1 MSSVFLSYR
10 HENDAHSAR
19 VRELA
24 ERLHTAGINVV
35 LDQFFLDAHPG
46 GPDEGWIGWTY
57 RQAAN
62 ADKILIVASP
72 SWFRSYKGEEAP
84 AAGLGAAWEARL
96 IQQRLYESTGS
107 NPHIRVVA
115 FDSNDADSMPPEFR
129 SYHIFNAERDL
140 AGLVTWLRGTSSET
154 VMPSSARASWLADAP
169 TLEWQLADR
178 DDVRSAF
185 GEMLTASARYRILLL
200 RGPGGIG
207 KTTLVRY
214 FTEIASHNHWLSVG
228 ALDCKGG
235 VGLEAKFAGFVTQLG
250 MDSVLQ
256 RNARKPMEAQFD
268 ALLTSLRKRN
278 QPTLMSFDTFEQG
291 GELASVVEERL
302 LWEVPRASWLRVVI
316 AGQLVPETSPPW
328 ADFARVI
335 ALGTLPWEAWYDFG
349 KRHRAD
355 LTPEFAQQIHTLARG
370 HPGLLG
376 ALLKPEQGR

>member
-1 MSSVFLSYR
+1 VSSVFLSYR
-10 HENDAHSAR
+10 HENDAHRVR

-46 GPDEGWIGWTY
+46 GPDEGWAGWTY

-72 SWFRSYKGEEAP
+72 SWFRSYAGIEAP
-84 AAGLGAAWEARL
+84 VAGLGAAWEARL
-96 IQQRLYESTGS
+96 IQQRLYESAGS
-107 NPHIRVVA
+107 NPHIRMVA
-115 FDSNDADSMPPEFR
+115 FDPNDADSMPLELR

-140 AGLVTWLRGTSSET
+140 ARLVTWLGGTSSET

-185 GEMLTASARYRILLL
+185 SEMLTASARYRILLL

-214 FTEIASHNHWLSVG
+214 FTETASHHHWLSVG

-235 VGLEAKFAGFVTQLG
+235 VGLEVEFTRFVTQLG
-250 MDSVLQ
+250 INSVLHH
-256 RNARKPMEAQFD
+256 NARKPMEAQFD
-268 ALLTSLRKRN
+268 ALLTTLRERN

-291 GELASVVEERL
+291 GELASVVEEHL
-302 LWEVPRASWLRVVI
+302 LREVPRASWLRVVI
-316 AGQLVPETSPPW
+316 AGQFVPETRPPW
-328 ADFARVI
+328 ADFAQVI
-335 ALGTLPWEAWYDFG
+335 TLGTLPWEAWYDFG

-355 LTPEFAQQIHTLARG
+355 LTPEFARQIHTLAQG

-376 ALLKPEQGR
+376 ALLKPAEDR